1 MKSILLALALGI
13 VPPRAEETA
22 RPPLPAADPRYKL
35 PVSDPGTKPAA
46 EPGTQPAAE
55 PRSTRPVSDPLKSKQ
70 PKHHGKPPVEGVVNV
85 NRASEAELRLLP
97 GIGKGRA
104 KAIVERRSK
113 RPFTGL
119 DDLARMKG
127 MKSVVRK
134 LRPHLATEGDT
145 TVHRQRP

>member
-13 VPPRAEETA
+13 VPARAEERAVPARPEVPAAAARAEETT
-22 RPPLPAADPRYKL
+22 RAAPR
-35 PVSDPGTKPAA
+35 VS
-46 EPGTQPAAE
+46 E
-55 PRSTRPVSDPLKSKQ
+55 PLKTKQ
-70 PKHHGKPPVEGVVNV
+70 TGRHGKPPVDGVVNV

-113 RPFTGL
+113 RPFTDL

-134 LRPHLATEGDT
+134 LRPHLATEGET
-145 TVHRQRP
+145 TVHRHRP

>member
-13 VPPRAEETA
+13 VPARAEETA
-22 RPPLPAADPRYKL
+22 RPPLLAADPRYKL
-35 PVSDPGTKPAA
+35 PVSDPGTRPAA
-46 EPGTQPAAE
+46 EPL
-55 PRSTRPVSDPLKSKQ
+55 STRPVSDPLKSKQ